1 MKVKGYIALNERTM
15 QVLNPEEFKD
25 EEFSYVFPSIED
37 LQEYVVSQNMTL
49 DEYIIHK
56 VSGKIRGF
64 SAVAE
69 VID

>member
-1 MKVKGYIALNERTM
+1 MKVKGYIAINETTM
-15 QVLNPEEFKD
+15 QVLNPEELQGED
-25 EEFSYVFPSIED
+25 FSYVFPTLES